1 MRNLQTMAML
11 LALSLMPSYAQA
23 DALSDQFEEAKSLLT
38 SGQAAPAFEALDKVI
53 DSFWQR
59 SPMFVRKAL
68 FVEEINGY
76 GNFKVKNPVFKPD
89 EAQMIYVE
97 PVAFSYGKT
106 KDGGSI
112 ASWSVD
118 YSLVG
123 PKGTTLFEKE
133 DFVDLGVPLNRH
145 NREIHLKMTINLS
158 GLKPGDYVSHYLL
171 KDKNSDKTADFSLPF
186 KVEE

>member
-1 MRNLQTMAML
+1 MRNLQTVALL

-23 DALSDQFEEAKSLLT
+23 DSLSDQFEEARSLLAE
-38 SGQAAPAFEALDKVI
+38 GQPAPAFEALDKII

-68 FVEEINGY
+68 FVDEINGY
-76 GNFKVKNPVFKPD
+76 GNFKAKEPVFKPD

-106 KDGGSI
+106 EDGKSI

-118 YSLVG
+118 YSLEG

-133 DFVDLGVPLNRH
+133 DFVNLGVPLNRH